1 MPAVTRRAQCDTP
14 SSPLASRRQRIF
26 KERTIQPMSW
36 PLEVPRRLW
45 QKVRHA
51 VARRMFFLACD
62 NGCDDDGTCC
72 SLCWPPP
79 SCHPCTGV
87 KERQPVKVPKAG
99 ALFVRDNPPNT
110 ELRRFYERGDLPVSI
125 EHRGV
130 GNRIQWKVEIE
141 KLDFHHYLP
150 IFFDGLREKEEPYR
164 FLAVEGV
171 FDMLQHG
178 GQKIL
183 PVIPQL
189 IIPLKTALNTRDPS
203 VIAITLKVLQQLV
216 VSGELIGEA
225 LVPYYRQIL
234 PVLNIFKSKNVN
246 IGDAISYSQRKRMNI
261 GDLIQETLE
270 LLEGHGGEDAFINIK
285 YMIPTYES
293 CVLN

>member
-1 MPAVTRRAQCDTP
+1 MRFSPPASRLQQISKGRINL
-14 SSPLASRRQRIF
+14 LASSLPVVQPRLLQR
-26 KERTIQPMSW
+26 
-36 PLEVPRRLW
+36 
-45 QKVRHA
+45 VRFCSCRFHDA
-51 VARRMFFLACD
+51 LA
-62 NGCDDDGTCC
+62 TA
-72 SLCWPPP
+72 P
-79 SCHPCTGV
+79 SCYSIVAPSYFCCRHQCFDYCYAGV
-87 KERQPVKVPKAG
+87 KERQPVKPPKAG
-99 ALFVRDNPPNT
+99 SLFVRDNPPNT

-261 GDLIQETLE
+261 GDLIQETME
-270 LLEGHGGEDAFINIK
+270 LLESHGGEDAFINIK

>member
-1 MPAVTRRAQCDTP
+1 MTVVVALGRRC
-14 SSPLASRRQRIF
+14 SR
-26 KERTIQPMSW
+26 
-36 PLEVPRRLW
+36 
-45 QKVRHA
+45 H
-51 VARRMFFLACD
+51 
-62 NGCDDDGTCC
+62 
-72 SLCWPPP
+72 
-79 SCHPCTGV
+79 SCAGI

-99 ALFVRDNPPNT
+99 SLFVRDNPPNT

-225 LVPYYRQIL
+225 LVPCVTPL
-234 PVLNIFKSKNVN
+234 PLPSHYVCNIRAGTTARFYPFSIFSRARTSTSATPFRTPLPPHALQPLYGFK
-246 IGDAISYSQRKRMNI
+246 
-261 GDLIQETLE
+261 
-270 LLEGHGGEDAFINIK
+270 
-285 YMIPTYES
+285 
-293 CVLN
+293 